1 MTHTHMTL
9 DKVRRAFGAN
19 VKSRR
24 TKAKLSQTD
33 LAKLIGVRQS
43 YISCIESAREGV
55 TVDTITRLAV
65 ALHTN
70 PSRLLKLV

>member
-1 MTHTHMTL
+1 MTHMTTQRI
-9 DKVRRAFGAN
+9 RRALAAN
-19 VKSRR
+19 IKNRR
-24 TKAKLSQTD
+24 MKAKMSQTD
-33 LAKLIGVRQS
+33 LAILIGVRQS

-55 TVDTITRLAV
+55 TVDTITKLAV

>member
-1 MTHTHMTL
+1 MTHMTI
-9 DKVRRAFGAN
+9 DRVRRAFGSN
-19 VKSRR
+19 IKSRR
-24 TKAKLSQTD
+24 VKAKLSQAE
-33 LAKLIGVRQS
+33 LAELVGVKQS

-65 ALHTN
+65 ALRTN